1 MKKYTQLIYA
11 VVIGLIVVIL
21 VSRMFG
27 GSSMYTLGPAMY
39 SSDLMVKSN
48 AGEPSEMQN
57 LSYKLE
63 CVPGPQET
71 ASPYTKSLTPGGYCG
86 IQEFVKSQADYVITG
101 GIGESL
107 LA

>member
-1 MKKYTQLIYA
+1 MKKSVQLALMVA
-11 VVIGLIVVIL
+11 VVIFFGILIFRGVRSGYTL
-21 VSRMFG
+21 
-27 GSSMYTLGPAMY
+27 SSMINP
-39 SSDLMVKSN
+39 SDLVISSKG
-48 AGEPSEMQN
+48 GEASEMQN
-57 LSYKLE
+57 LPYKLE

>member
-1 MKKYTQLIYA
+1 MKKSIKMIFA
-11 VVIGLIVVIL
+11 VVIGLIIIIAI
-21 VSRMFG
+21 SRVFG
-27 GSSMYTLGPAMY
+27 GSSKYTVGPSIV
-39 SSDLMVKSN
+39 SSDLMVKSDV
-48 AGEPSEMQN
+48 GEPSEMQD
-57 LSYKLE
+57 LPYRLE
-63 CVPGPQET
+63 CVPGPQEG

>member
-27 GSSMYTLGPAMY
+27 GSSKYTLGPTMY

>member
-1 MKKYTQLIYA
+1 MHKSTKLIYT
-11 VVIGLIVVIL
+11 VVVVLIIVIL
-21 VSRMFG
+21 FTRMFG
-27 GSSMYTLGPAMY
+27 SSSKYTLGPTMY

-48 AGEPSEMQN
+48 AGEPFEMQN
-57 LSYKLE
+57 LPYKLE

-86 IQEFVKSQADYVITG
+86 IQEFVNSQANYVITG

>member
-1 MKKYTQLIYA
+1 MKIVGA
-11 VVIGLIVVIL
+11 IVIGIVVLL
-21 VSRMFG
+21 VLRAIFG
-27 GSSMYTLGPAMY
+27 RSGYTLGPGLSLAGLGIT
-39 SSDLMVKSN
+39 SK

-57 LSYKLE
+57 IPYKLE

-71 ASPYTKSLTPGGYCG
+71 ASPYTKSMTPGGYCG
-86 IQEFVKSQADYVITG
+86 IQEFVKSHTEYEITG

>member
-1 MKKYTQLIYA
+1 MKVVCAI
-11 VVIGLIVVIL
+11 VIGIVVL
-21 VSRMFG
+21 MVLSSLFG
-27 GSSMYTLGPAMY
+27 KSGYTLGPGL
-39 SSDLMVKSN
+39 SHSGLGIKSK

-57 LSYKLE
+57 LPYKLE

-86 IQEFVKSQADYVITG
+86 IQEFVNSQADYEITG

>member
-1 MKKYTQLIYA
+1 
-11 VVIGLIVVIL
+11 
-21 VSRMFG
+21 
-27 GSSMYTLGPAMY
+27 MY

>member
-1 MKKYTQLIYA
+1 MKRSVKIVYA
-11 VVIGLIVVIL
+11 IVIGLVVL
-21 VSRMFG
+21 MVLSAAFRKSG
-27 GSSMYTLGPAMY
+27 YTLGPTMSLAGLGTT
-39 SSDLMVKSN
+39 SK
-48 AGEPSEMQN
+48 AGEPSEMQS
-57 LSYKLE
+57 LPYKME

-86 IQEFVKSQADYVITG
+86 IQEFVNSQADYEITG